1 MQTLAEL
8 RESFQLYAVCEPCQ
22 RVQEVSL
29 TKLIQTNGASY
40 RIDRVRLRLYCTQ
53 CETRSGALR
62 IVYVG
67 PNRRAASFRYTR

>member
-8 RESFQLYAVCEPCQ
+8 QEAFQLYAVCEPCH

-29 TKLIQTNGASY
+29 TDLIAANGPEY
-40 RIDRVRLRLYCTQ
+40 RLDRVRLRLFCTACQ
-53 CETRSGALR
+53 QRSGALR

-67 PNRRAASFRYTR
+67 ANRRAASFRYTR